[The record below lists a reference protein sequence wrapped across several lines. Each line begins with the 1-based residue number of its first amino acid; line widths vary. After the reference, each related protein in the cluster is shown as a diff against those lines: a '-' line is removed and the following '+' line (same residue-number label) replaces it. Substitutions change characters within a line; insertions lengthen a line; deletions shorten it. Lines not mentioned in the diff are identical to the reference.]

1 MTTSHGK
8 DAILAHQYAAKAR
21 KYRLRWI
28 IALSS
33 LPLFGI
39 VTAFGLAPETDTRQI
54 PVQNII
60 ENLSLPTDVQIT
72 TAQTDNTTLWHDEE
86 IVQGDTV
93 SSILQRLGLSTP
105 QILRFLKSPDATRA
119 LIQIRPGKRV
129 QAAVSGS
136 GKLVWLRHVGT
147 DGNMLEITPDEQQF
161 FAKVQPV
168 ALTTRT
174 VMKSGVIHD
183 SLFTATDA
191 AGIPDTIAT
200 QIANIFS
207 TDIDFHQDLRRNDRF
222 NVVYEV
228 LYHNGQ
234 AIMTGRVL
242 AVEFINAG
250 HDYRAVLSDVSG
262 KDDYYTPEGK
272 PIKKAFLRSPLP
284 FTRIS
289 SGFAMRF
296 HPILKKW
303 KQHKGIDYA
312 APIGTK
318 VMAIADATVDFVG
331 QQRGYGN
338 IVVLKHA
345 GNYSSAYGHLSA
357 FAKGL
362 HRGEHVAR
370 GDIIG
375 YVGMTGWATGPHLHY
390 EFRIAGV
397 PVNPLTAKIPVA
409 FPISAR
415 LMPYFHRN
423 TQSLVSKLNLLH
435 GASIVAMD

>member
-1 MTTSHGK
+1 MTDAQGK
-8 DAILAHQYAAKAR
+8 DAILAHQYASKAR
-21 KYRLRWI
+21 KYRLRWMV
-28 IALSS
+28 ALSS

-39 VTAFGLAPETDTRQI
+39 ITAFGLAPDTDTRQI
-54 PVQNII
+54 PVQNIM
-60 ENLSLPTDVQIT
+60 EQLPLPSDLQIT
-72 TAQTDNTTLWHDEE
+72 DAQSDNVTYWRDEE
-86 IVQGDTV
+86 IMRGDTA
-93 SSILQRLGLSTP
+93 SSVLQRLGLSSP
-105 QILRFLKSPDATRA
+105 QILRFLKSPDAIGA
-119 LIQIRPGKRV
+119 LIKIHPGKRV
-129 QAAVSGS
+129 QAAVSGT
-136 GKLVWLRHVGT
+136 GKLIWLRHVST
-147 DGNMLEITPDEQQF
+147 DGTMLE
-161 FAKVQPV
+161 VLPV
-168 ALTTRT
+168 GDKFSTTAHPVTLVTRT
-174 VMKSGVIHD
+174 VMKSGIIHG
-183 SLFTATDA
+183 SLFGATDA
-191 AGIPDTIAT
+191 AGIPDTVAT
-200 QIANIFS
+200 QIADIFS

-228 LYHNGQ
+228 LYHDGQ

-242 AVEFINAG
+242 AAEFTNAG
-250 HDYRAVLSDVSG
+250 RNYRAVLSSVSG

-338 IVVLKHA
+338 VIMLKHA
-345 GNYSSAYGHLSA
+345 SNYSSVYGHLSA

-362 HRGEHVAR
+362 HRGEHVSR
-370 GDIIG
+370 GDVIG

-397 PVNPLTAKIPVA
+397 PVNPLTANIPVA
-409 FPISAR
+409 FPIASS
-415 LMPYFHRN
+415 LMPRFHQG
-423 TQSLVSKLNLLH
+423 TQALVDELNLLH
-435 GASIVAMD
+435 QSSVIAMD

>member
-1 MTTSHGK
+1 MTASHGK

-39 VTAFGLAPETDTRQI
+39 VTAFGLTPETDTRQV

-72 TAQTDNTTLWHDEE
+72 TAQTDNATLWHDEQ
-86 IVQGDTV
+86 IVRGDTV

-105 QILRFLKSPDATRA
+105 QILQFLKSPDATRA

-147 DGNMLEITPDEQQF
+147 DGNMLEITPDGQQF
-161 FAKVQPV
+161 SAKVQPV

-183 SLFTATDA
+183 SLFAATDA

-222 NVVYEV
+222 NISVAQVSKIPSGE
-228 LYHNGQ
+228 
-234 AIMTGRVL
+234 GRR
-242 AVEFINAG
+242 IG
-250 HDYRAVLSDVSG
+250 IRADRHARHRRRQRH
-262 KDDYYTPEGK
+262 P
-272 PIKKAFLRSPLP
+272 
-284 FTRIS
+284 TRIIIRHLPRNPRRPANRQRAQRVRVRSGERGGAGERHES
-289 SGFAMRF
+289 SSSR
-296 HPILKKW
+296 
-303 KQHKGIDYA
+303 
-312 APIGTK
+312 IGLRC
-318 VMAIADATVDFVG
+318 G
-331 QQRGYGN
+331 
-338 IVVLKHA
+338 
-345 GNYSSAYGHLSA
+345 
-357 FAKGL
+357 
-362 HRGEHVAR
+362 
-370 GDIIG
+370 
-375 YVGMTGWATGPHLHY
+375 
-390 EFRIAGV
+390 
-397 PVNPLTAKIPVA
+397 
-409 FPISAR
+409 
-415 LMPYFHRN
+415 
-423 TQSLVSKLNLLH
+423 
-435 GASIVAMD
+435 